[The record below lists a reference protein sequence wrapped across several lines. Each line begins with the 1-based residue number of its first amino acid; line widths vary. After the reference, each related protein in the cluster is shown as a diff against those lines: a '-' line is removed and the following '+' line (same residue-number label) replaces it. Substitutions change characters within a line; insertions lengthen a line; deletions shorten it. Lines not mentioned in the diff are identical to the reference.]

1 MKHTSKNLWKL
12 PVLVCLLGMA
22 ACEERADVVP
32 VDADT
37 KPVEVSLCFGFADE
51 EDGYNLSASA
61 DTRGSDSGQDGA
73 FTARPVPAVRT
84 RATEPSHPD
93 ALYQFY
99 LMQYTAEGTLMG
111 SVQSKEQITA
121 GTDFSTL
128 VTLTPATNCQLVVIV
143 CGKGNTTPSI
153 GGSLANVQQQVMD
166 ADLFKKTIPAEGFTQ
181 DDINKMPYMLHL
193 PCVNVTSDGKLQS
206 PDGSYDARLLL
217 RRLATRLTVNWEID
231 AALKN
236 AGYALK
242 EVKLCQVPAAFRLLA
257 SPVETQWGM
266 TYPSEVVEFIDYYR
280 LTNASELAAG
290 KKTVWIPAN
299 VRGTSAKATSPYYRT
314 KENAPTAAS
323 YVELVVDNAVKKG
336 YTFAWGSDVSEQG
349 FTRDGIAVMPDAARG
364 AELTGSD
371 MARWTGLT
379 AADKRKELTSKPLPE
394 VNVTQEMRQA
404 AFDNWETTDDHG
416 MVIYGIAKD
425 QNGKEY
431 FMVKNS
437 WGLSGKYKGIWYASK
452 AFVAYKTMNILVH
465 KDALPKDIAKKLG
478 FK

>member
-12 PVLVCLLGMA
+12 PVLVCLLGIA

-61 DTRGSDSGQDGA
+61 DTRGNDSGQGGA

-166 ADLFKKTIPAEGFTQ
+166 ADLFKKTIPA
-181 DDINKMPYMLHL
+181 
-193 PCVNVTSDGKLQS
+193 
-206 PDGSYDARLLL
+206 
-217 RRLATRLTVNWEID
+217 RRFY
-231 AALKN
+231 
-236 AGYALK
+236 AG
-242 EVKLCQVPAAFRLLA
+242 
-257 SPVETQWGM
+257 
-266 TYPSEVVEFIDYYR
+266 
-280 LTNASELAAG
+280 
-290 KKTVWIPAN
+290 
-299 VRGTSAKATSPYYRT
+299 
-314 KENAPTAAS
+314 
-323 YVELVVDNAVKKG
+323 
-336 YTFAWGSDVSEQG
+336 
-349 FTRDGIAVMPDAARG
+349 
-364 AELTGSD
+364 
-371 MARWTGLT
+371 
-379 AADKRKELTSKPLPE
+379 
-394 VNVTQEMRQA
+394 
-404 AFDNWETTDDHG
+404 
-416 MVIYGIAKD
+416 
-425 QNGKEY
+425 
-431 FMVKNS
+431 
-437 WGLSGKYKGIWYASK
+437 
-452 AFVAYKTMNILVH
+452 
-465 KDALPKDIAKKLG
+465 
-478 FK
+478 